1 MWQTQAYAIVSGLSG
16 EENGDW
22 LVMPAIGVGL
32 RRCEVF
38 VIHLQRASSVKG
50 EYGVSYKAA
59 ANIFLSLSA
68 GWAQ

>member
-1 MWQTQAYAIVSGLSG
+1 
-16 EENGDW
+16 
-22 LVMPAIGVGL
+22 MPAMGVGR

-38 VIHLQRASSVKG
+38 VIHLQGASSVKG

-68 GWAQ
+68 GGA